1 MTLKEG
7 INKIFDGNCMLF
19 LGSGFSLGSVNVNRE
34 NLVTAGKLSDKLDS
48 LSGGDNEGILEDA
61 ADEFI
66 ETLGEYKLVDFLK
79 KEFTVNAYS
88 KEQEIIAKC
97 KWGRIYTTNYDNT
110 IEKINQDNG
119 RILTPVTLS
128 SSLREYHD
136 KSNTVIHLN
145 GSVSDLTSNSL
156 SEEFK
161 LTSSSYLTQ
170 SFLNSEW
177 ISLFRYDLKD
187 CDAIFFV
194 GYSLAYDLDIKR
206 LMFENPS
213 IKDKTFFIVSDTE
226 KSSRLK
232 IMERFGTPI
241 TIGVDGFAIEI
252 QKQMATYKPPVIK
265 YEKPY
270 LCFVRPN
277 SSNIRPKIQDNAIW
291 DLFFWGIPHVDI
303 LKYSYNFSPDYLYY
317 VHRDYLDKAIDL
329 INNGQQ
335 NILVHSDLGNGK
347 SLFIIGLSLEL
358 KRMGYDV
365 YLYDHFDVSLNREI
379 ERICKKDNNRVVI
392 IVENYSSNKEF
403 FDILKTYR
411 TNQILIVSDRT
422 VNNDMGYDW
431 LVDVVKAQFYSIDL
445 NMMTDEEIEQL
456 INIFDAYGLW
466 SHLSAKNYFEKK
478 NYIIYTCKRSFRN
491 LLLGL
496 LNSPTIITRFSSI
509 INNIKERNNFYEA
522 LVLILVSKV
531 FDLNMDL
538 DMLSDAIDDTL
549 IGNQMFKRNQIVK
562 EFIDFDS
569 LQIKVKSS
577 ILAEVIL
584 DKIVDGAII
593 EKVMAKTFLNFDK
606 KRHNLNYKRVL
617 RSLLSYANMQRVLN
631 HHDPKYKSIIV
642 EFFEEVRQCAFCQNN
657 PHYWLQYAIVKLDDQ
672 DFPLAETFFKNAYSY
687 AAKKDSFDTYQID
700 NHYARFL
707 LENEIDS
714 GNDKTCMDVFLKAH
728 RILMDT
734 KHDKDTK
741 YYPFRVARNYKPF
754 YNCFYKNMS
763 HKNKEIFIH
772 SCEEMLEM
780 IERYYK
786 VAPAYANRKDVREA
800 KMQLEQIVA
809 SSNSNL
815 NR

>member
-1 MTLKEG
+1 MTLEEG

-19 LGSGFSLGSVNVNRE
+19 LGSGFSLGSINVNGE
-34 NLVTAGKLSDKLDS
+34 NLVTAGKLSEKLDS
-48 LSGGDNEGILEDA
+48 LSGGDNEGILENA

-66 ETLGEYKLVDFLK
+66 ETLGEYKLVEFLK
-79 KEFTVNAYS
+79 NEFTVKGYS
-88 KEQEIIAKC
+88 KEQEIIGQC

-110 IEKINQDNG
+110 MEKIGQDNG
-119 RILTPVTLS
+119 HVLTPVTLS
-128 SSLREYHD
+128 SSLNDYRD

-170 SFLNSEW
+170 SFLKSEW

-187 CDAIFFV
+187 CDVIFFV

-206 LMFENPS
+206 LMYEDPF
-213 IKDKTFFIVSDTE
+213 IKDKIFFIISDTE
-226 KSSRLK
+226 KPSRLK
-232 IMERFGTPI
+232 ILERFGTPI
-241 TIGVDGFAIEI
+241 TIGVDGFAKKIKE
-252 QKQMATYKPPVIK
+252 QMAIFVPPVIK
-265 YEKPY
+265 HEKPY
-270 LCFVRPN
+270 LCFVQPHCN
-277 SSNIRPKIQDNAIW
+277 NKRPKIQDDAIW
-291 DLFFWGIPHVDI
+291 NLFFFGIPHIDI
-303 LKYSYNFSPDYLYY
+303 LKYSYNFSTDYLYY
-317 VHRDYLDKAIDL
+317 VHRYYLDKAIEL

-335 NILVHSDLGNGK
+335 NLLVHSDLGNGK

-358 KRMGYDV
+358 SRLGYEV
-365 YLYDHFDVSLNREI
+365 FIYDHFDVSLNREI
-379 ERICKKDNNRVVI
+379 ERICKKDNNKVVI
-392 IVENYSSNKEF
+392 IIENYSSNKEF

-411 TNQILIVSDRT
+411 TNQILIASDRT

-445 NMMTDEEIEQL
+445 NMLTDTELEQ
-456 INIFDAYGLW
+456 IIKIFDAYGLW
-466 SHLSAKNYFEKK
+466 SHLSAKQYFEKK
-478 NYIIYTCKRSFRN
+478 NYIVYECKRSFRN

-496 LNSPTIITRFSSI
+496 LKSPAIITRFSNI

-522 LVLILVSKV
+522 LVLVLVSRV

-562 EFIDFDS
+562 EFIDFES

-584 DKIVDGAII
+584 DEIVDSAII
-593 EKVMAKTFLNFDK
+593 EKVMAKTFLNFDA
-606 KRHNLNYKRVL
+606 KRHNPNYRRVL
-617 RSLLSYANMQRVLN
+617 RSLLSYTNMQRVLN
-631 HHDPKYKSIIV
+631 HHDPKYKNIIV
-642 EFFEEVRQCAFCQNN
+642 EFFEEVRQCAFCKNN
-657 PHYWLQYAIVKLDDQ
+657 PHYWLQYAIVKLDDR
-672 DFPLAETFFKNAYSY
+672 DFILAENFFKNAYSY

-707 LENEIDS
+707 LENEINS
-714 GNDKTCMDVFLKAH
+714 GNDKTCMDVFLRAH

-754 YNCFYKNMS
+754 YNRFYKNMTR
-763 HKNKEIFIH
+763 KNKKLFVH

-786 VAPAYANRKDVREA
+786 VAPAYANRKDVRDA
-800 KMQLEQIVA
+800 KLQLEQIVV
-809 SSNSNL
+809 SSSSNL
-815 NR
+815 N

>member
-1 MTLKEG
+1 M
-7 INKIFDGNCMLF
+7 
-19 LGSGFSLGSVNVNRE
+19 
-34 NLVTAGKLSDKLDS
+34 
-48 LSGGDNEGILEDA
+48 
-61 ADEFI
+61 
-66 ETLGEYKLVDFLK
+66 
-79 KEFTVNAYS
+79 
-88 KEQEIIAKC
+88 
-97 KWGRIYTTNYDNT
+97 
-110 IEKINQDNG
+110 
-119 RILTPVTLS
+119 S
-128 SSLREYHD
+128 SSLREYRD

-170 SFLNSEW
+170 SFLKSEW

-213 IKDKTFFIVSDTE
+213 IKDKTFFIVGDNE

-232 IMERFGTPI
+232 IMERFGSPI
-241 TIGVDGFAIEI
+241 TIGVDGFANEI

-265 YEKPY
+265 YEKPFF
-270 LCFVRPN
+270 CFVRPN
-277 SSNIRPKIQDNAIW
+277 CSNIRPKIQDNAIW
-291 DLFFWGIPHVDI
+291 DLFFWGIPQIEI
-303 LKYSYNFSPDYLYY
+303 LKYSYHYSPDYLYY

-358 KRMGYDV
+358 KRLGYDV

-379 ERICKKDNNRVVI
+379 ERICKIDNNRVVI
-392 IVENYSSNKEF
+392 IVENYSTNKEF

-422 VNNDMGYDW
+422 VNNDMRYDW

-445 NMMTDEEIEQL
+445 NIMTDEEIEQL

-466 SHLSAKNYFEKK
+466 SHLSAKTYSEKK
-478 NYIIYTCKRSFRN
+478 NYIIYECKKSFRN
-491 LLLGL
+491 ILLGL
-496 LNSPTIITRFSSI
+496 LNSPTIITRFNRI

-562 EFIDFDS
+562 EFIDFES

-606 KRHNLNYKRVL
+606 K
-617 RSLLSYANMQRVLN
+617 
-631 HHDPKYKSIIV
+631 DTISII
-642 EFFEEVRQCAFCQNN
+642 
-657 PHYWLQYAIVKLDDQ
+657 
-672 DFPLAETFFKNAYSY
+672 
-687 AAKKDSFDTYQID
+687 
-700 NHYARFL
+700 
-707 LENEIDS
+707 
-714 GNDKTCMDVFLKAH
+714 
-728 RILMDT
+728 
-734 KHDKDTK
+734 
-741 YYPFRVARNYKPF
+741 
-754 YNCFYKNMS
+754 
-763 HKNKEIFIH
+763 
-772 SCEEMLEM
+772 
-780 IERYYK
+780 
-786 VAPAYANRKDVREA
+786 RE
-800 KMQLEQIVA
+800 
-809 SSNSNL
+809 S
-815 NR
+815 

>member
-19 LGSGFSLGSVNVNRE
+19 LGSGFSLGSINVNRE
-34 NLVTAGKLSDKLDS
+34 NLGTAGMLSNKLDS
-48 LSGGDNEGILEDA
+48 LSGGDNDGNLEDA

-88 KEQEIIAKC
+88 KEQEIIGKC

-110 IEKINQDNG
+110 IEKICQDNG
-119 RILTPVTLS
+119 RVLTPVTLS
-128 SSLREYHD
+128 SSLREYRD

-161 LTSSSYLTQ
+161 LTSLSYLTQ

-241 TIGVDGFAIEI
+241 SIGVDGFAIEI

-277 SSNIRPKIQDNAIW
+277 CSNIRPKIQDNAIW

-329 INNGQQ
+329 INNGQK
-335 NILVHSDLGNGK
+335 NILVHSGLGNGK

-358 KRMGYDV
+358 KRLGYDV

-700 NHYARFL
+700 NHFARFL

-763 HKNKEIFIH
+763 QKNKEIFIH